1 MVETYGTQ
9 NLLNTKTYHTKHLTL
24 GDGLGPPCSACLVGY
39 SHSKHI
45 LLFEFAMTYVWNFLY
60 YA

>member
-24 GDGLGPPCSACLVGY
+24 RDGLGPMFGMFSW
-39 SHSKHI
+39 I
-45 LLFEFAMTYVWNFLY
+45 FT
-60 YA
+60 